1 MALIC
6 SLGLTLESL
15 RDLLKIPNVQ
25 IAPLT
30 REIRV
35 SAALPSLLLT
45 EHKPFGAYGGGRD
58 EDVAEKALLYWA
70 PAMCQALCLALDV
83 FSFYCHCDPVIQE
96 LLFFG
101 SSITFGKDE

>member
-15 RDLLKIPNVQ
+15 RDLFKIPNVQ

-58 EDVAEKALLYWA
+58 EDVAEKALIYWA

-83 FSFYCHCDPVIQE
+83 FSFIITVILWYRNYCFWFLYNLRE
-96 LLFFG
+96 G
-101 SSITFGKDE
+101 